1 MRIIF
6 MGTPEFAVP
15 TLDLLVQEGFDIRLV
30 VTQPDRPAQRGL
42 RLSPPPVKAAALKLG
57 LPVFQPEKIN
67 SPESLEKMR
76 LIRPDVLVV
85 VAFGRIL
92 RSECLSLAPLG
103 AINAH
108 PSLLPRYRGPAPI
121 QHALLNGDSETGVTT
136 IFMDER
142 MDAGDI
148 ILQKRVPIFED
159 DDCQSLSQRLSEETA
174 SLMVQTLRLLPTGHC
189 PRIPQDDVQ
198 ATYAPILPPSL
209 SHIDFSWSAKRI
221 VNLIRALSPQPG
233 AHSFLRGKR
242 IKFLKA
248 KAVAGGQ
255 GGEPGQIISVTPSD
269 FLIATGEGSLRP
281 LTVQTEGRRPLAVD
295 EWLRGMPVKVGEKF
309 E

>member
-1 MRIIF
+1 
-6 MGTPEFAVP
+6 
-15 TLDLLVQEGFDIRLV
+15 
-30 VTQPDRPAQRGL
+30 
-42 RLSPPPVKAAALKLG
+42 
-57 LPVFQPEKIN
+57 
-67 SPESLEKMR
+67 KMR